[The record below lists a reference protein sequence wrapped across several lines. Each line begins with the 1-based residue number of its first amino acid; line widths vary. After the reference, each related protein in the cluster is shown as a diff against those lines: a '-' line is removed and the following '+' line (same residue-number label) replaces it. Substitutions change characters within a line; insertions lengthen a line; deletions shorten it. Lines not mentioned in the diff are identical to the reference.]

1 MKRTDCL
8 ETIYDD
14 KFWYLK
20 CIEYRHEP
28 IKCYISVHASSFVTE
43 WVIYK
48 KRKQKKITNYYRTMK
63 RRHKNY

>member
-43 WVIYK
+43 WVTYK
-48 KRKQKKITNYYRTMK
+48 KRKTEKNHQLLSNDETMT
-63 RRHKNY
+63 